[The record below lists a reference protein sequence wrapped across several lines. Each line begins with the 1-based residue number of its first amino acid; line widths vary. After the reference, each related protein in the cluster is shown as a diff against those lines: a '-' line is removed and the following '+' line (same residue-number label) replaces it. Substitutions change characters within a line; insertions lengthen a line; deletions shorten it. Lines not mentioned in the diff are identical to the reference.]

1 MTPNIRTFVNSFQS
15 RLEPPVR
22 QHLKNVYGT
31 LMMTCGAASAGVYI
45 DMYTRFQAGILSAI
59 AGAALM
65 LMLIATPDTGKN
77 TKLRLGYLLGFGL
90 TAGMGMGPLLEY
102 VSIVDPAI
110 IVTALLGTTLVF
122 VCFSIAAMLGERG
135 SWLFLGGPLMTLIT
149 SMSLMTLVNL
159 FMQSSI
165 LSQVHLYIGL
175 MAMCGFVLFD
185 TQLIIEKRR
194 MGSKDFVQ
202 HALELFIDFIGM
214 FRRLLIILT
223 QKEENNRRRRRD

>member
-1 MTPNIRTFVNSFQS
+1 MTPNIQTFINSFQN
-15 RLEPPVR
+15 RLESPVR

-31 LMMTCGAASAGVYI
+31 LMMTCGAASAGVYV

-65 LMLIATPDTGKN
+65 LMLIATPDNGKN

-90 TAGMGMGPLLEY
+90 TTGMGLGPLLEY
-102 VSIVDPAI
+102 VSIIDPAI

-135 SWLFLGGPLMTLIT
+135 SWLFLGGPLMTLIA
-149 SMSLMTLVNL
+149 SMSLMTLANL
-159 FMQSSI
+159 FMQSFI
-165 LSQVHLYIGL
+165 LSQVHIYLGL
-175 MAMCGFVLFD
+175 MVMCGFVLFD

-194 MGSKDFVQ
+194 MGNKDFVQ
-202 HALELFIDFIGM
+202 HALELFIDFVGM